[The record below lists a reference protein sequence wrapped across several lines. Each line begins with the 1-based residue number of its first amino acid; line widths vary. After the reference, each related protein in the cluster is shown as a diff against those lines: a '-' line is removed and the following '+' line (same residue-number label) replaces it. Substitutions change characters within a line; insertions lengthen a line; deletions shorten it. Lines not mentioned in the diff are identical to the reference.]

1 MNGIV
6 RTFLFLVL
14 GCCGIVTIEQILY
27 RFSDGYAKAR
37 ADWLWGI
44 NQKSDELSWFKVFPF
59 DQWQSFPTHDGK
71 ATLEARLNAESEY
84 VRTSL
89 SHTRAIR
96 DNLYQELLSSDSILP
111 AEMPALSNNGKLGD
125 VYIMVPVTQIG
136 IQGIILRV
144 LPPKAE
150 YQPNE
155 LKSEHRDIER
165 QFIPMLRESFACG
178 IVHAENETEIFSAV
192 KDLNKMKGNPPRR
205 ILAWG
210 KGKAANILAKA
221 ATGNPDAF
229 ALLVLESPLMTM
241 PSAPANGPSVLFFID
256 ENTSSPVAWN
266 SLEWIDRLRS
276 NNRKPGVDRFSS
288 LLTDG
293 RTTARDADSYRLAL
307 AYGFMTEVT
316 RLSPAV
322 TSHHETPS
330 IPDGLSPGNGS
341 TGNYNDS
348 GHSKTNQP
356 QAIVQPEEPTIPVNI
371 PPAVDEPSFPPDEAN
386 LYDCKVVRDFRKLN
400 TNPRY
405 RDLTNKDLILILGKQ
420 FEEAGALDRLRVLD
434 VRFVEYYENFKLLAD
449 PEF

>member
-1 MNGIV
+1 MNGII

-44 NQKSDELSWFKVFPF
+44 NQKSDELSWFKAFPF

-71 ATLEARLNAESEY
+71 ATLETRLNAESEY
-84 VRTSL
+84 VQTSL
-89 SHTRAIR
+89 SHTRALR

-111 AEMPALSNNGKLGD
+111 AEMPALANNGKLGD
-125 VYIMVPVTQIG
+125 VFIMVPVTQIG

-178 IVHAENETEIFSAV
+178 IVHVENETEILSAV
-192 KDLNKMKGNPPRR
+192 KDLNKMKGNPPSR

-221 ATGNPDAF
+221 AAGNPDAF
-229 ALLVLESPLMTM
+229 ALLILESPLMTM
-241 PSAPANGPSVLFFID
+241 PSAPANGPFVLFFTD

-266 SLEWIDRLRS
+266 SLEWVDHLR
-276 NNRKPGVDRFSS
+276 NNNGKPGADRFSG

-293 RTTARDADSYRLAL
+293 RTTARDVDSYRLSL
-307 AYGFMTEVT
+307 AYGFITEVA
-316 RLSPAV
+316 RLSPAG
-322 TSHHETPS
+322 TSHHKAPS
-330 IPDGLSPGNGS
+330 ILSSSPAVNQS
-341 TGNYNDS
+341 TGNDS
-348 GHSKTNQP
+348 DHSEINQP
-356 QAIVQPEEPTIPVNI
+356 KDLTQSEHTIPINI
-371 PPAVDEPSFPPDEAN
+371 PPVENEPSFPPDEAN

-420 FEEAGALDRLRVLD
+420 FEEAGAIDRLRELD
-434 VRFVEYYENFKLLAD
+434 IHFVEYYENFKLMAG

>member
-1 MNGIV
+1 M
-6 RTFLFLVL
+6 
-14 GCCGIVTIEQILY
+14 GCCGIVSIEQILY

-71 ATLEARLNAESEY
+71 ATLETRLNAESEY
-84 VRTSL
+84 AQTSL
-89 SHTRAIR
+89 SHTRALR

-111 AEMPALSNNGKLGD
+111 AEMPALANEEKLGE
-125 VYIMVPVTQIG
+125 VLIMVPLTQIG
-136 IQGIILRV
+136 IQGILLRV
-144 LPPKAE
+144 LPPKSA

-178 IVHAENETEIFSAV
+178 IVHVDNETELLSAV
-192 KDLNKMKGNPPRR
+192 KDLNKMEKSIPRR

-210 KGKAANILAKA
+210 KGKAANILAKVA
-221 ATGNPDAF
+221 SDKPDAF
-229 ALLVLESPLMTM
+229 TLLVLDSPLMTM
-241 PSAPANGPSVLFFID
+241 PPCPANGPSVLFFID

-266 SLEWIDRLRS
+266 SLEWADRLRS
-276 NNRKPGVDRFSS
+276 NKRKSGADRFSC

-307 AYGFMTEVT
+307 AYGFITEVA
-316 RLSPAV
+316 RLSPV
-322 TSHHETPS
+322 GTSHYETPLM
-330 IPDGLSPGNGS
+330 PDGFPPVQAS
-341 TGNYNDS
+341 TGNDT
-348 GHSKTNQP
+348 GHSKITQP
-356 QAIVQPEEPTIPVNI
+356 QTPAQPEVPTIPVNI
-371 PPAVDEPSFPPDEAN
+371 PPVEDEPSFPLDQAN

-420 FEEAGALDRLRVLD
+420 FEAAGALERLRELD
-434 VRFVEYYENFKLLAD
+434 IRFVEYYENFKLMAG